1 MNDKIVYLEDYKKLL
16 ELQQKYEDGI
26 ITEKDMTVEELE
38 ALNNLYLKQIKE
50 LENTLTK
57 KLVQKSGEW

>member
-26 ITEKDMTVEELE
+26 ITEKDMTVEELV
-38 ALNNLYLKQIKE
+38 ALNNL
-50 LENTLTK
+50 
-57 KLVQKSGEW
+57 

>member
-1 MNDKIVYLEDYKKLL
+1 MDDKIVYLEDYKKLL

-38 ALNNLYLKQIKE
+38 ALNKLYLKQIKE

-57 KLVQKSGEW
+57 KLV